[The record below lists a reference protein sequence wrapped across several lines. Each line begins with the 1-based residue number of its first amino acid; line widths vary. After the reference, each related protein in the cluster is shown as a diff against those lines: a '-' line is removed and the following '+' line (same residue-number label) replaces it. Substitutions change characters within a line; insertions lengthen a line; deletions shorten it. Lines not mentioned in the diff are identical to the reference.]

1 MIFETASKLW
11 LKLNADNLYH
21 LGIGKAVN
29 KSTLSR
35 ANKKIDWHIFKDF
48 EIKLIEQVKALYGRD
63 NQL

>member
-1 MIFETASKLW
+1 